1 MKNECPKYK
10 KKVQIKAHFF
20 KKAFKKAVIT
30 AC

>member
-1 MKNECPKYK
+1 MKNEGPKYK
-10 KKVQIKAHFF
+10 KKVQKPIL

>member
-1 MKNECPKYK
+1 MKNEGPKYK
-10 KKVQIKAHFF
+10 KSPKAHFL